1 MKTMILILPTV
12 ILAISGCQPTT
23 TSSQNVAT
31 GALAGAAIGAVV
43 ADDDDRLEGAL
54 IGGTVGAVAATLI
67 GQAST
72 PGDCVYR
79 DAYNRQYIAR
89 CP

>member
-1 MKTMILILPTV
+1 MNKMYLVIPLVMLTAACETPPSQSTV
-12 ILAISGCQPTT
+12 
-23 TSSQNVAT
+23 T
-31 GALAGAAIGAVV
+31 GAAAGAVLGAAIN
-43 ADDDDRLEGAL
+43 DDDRLEGAL
-54 IGGTVGAVAATLI
+54 IGGAAGAVAGTLL

-79 DAYNRQYIAR
+79 DQYGNRYVAN